1 MQRTMIWIAAATLI
15 ATPAAAQNE
24 ATDANAATVA
34 ADNAVAANDAAAM
47 NDMATAPAPDMN
59 AEMAPPVEE
68 AAPAPAPAP
77 VKERGFPWGVIGLVG
92 LVGLLGRRRSD

>member
-1 MQRTMIWIAAATLI
+1 MKGTMIWIAAAALI

-24 ATDANAATVA
+24 PADANATTVTT
-34 ADNAVAANDAAAM
+34 DNAVAANDAAAM
-47 NDMATAPAPDMN
+47 NDMAAGPATDIN
-59 AEMAPPVEE
+59 AEMAPPAEE

-92 LVGLLGRRRSD
+92 LVGLLGRRRGD

>member
-47 NDMATAPAPDMN
+47 NDMATAPAP
-59 AEMAPPVEE
+59 EH
-68 AAPAPAPAP
+68 PAS
-77 VKERGFPWGVIGLVG
+77 GLG
-92 LVGLLGRRRSD
+92 GSSRARRRGTTPPW